1 MCRTVL
7 TATDWKMGRKGR
19 QVMDRDPCPSEGK
32 GKGRSH
38 RRRASWGVNGESQS
52 LGGLILA
59 AYSGKMRPFCWLE
72 GLWNEQEG
80 CERPGPHLGGMH
92 ELACP

>member
-7 TATDWKMGRKGR
+7 TATDWKMGRKGT

-38 RRRASWGVNGESQS
+38 RRRASWGMNGESLLGSERGEPKPGRPDTGSVLREDETLS
-52 LGGLILA
+52 LAGRL
-59 AYSGKMRPFCWLE
+59 LE
-72 GLWNEQEG
+72 
-80 CERPGPHLGGMH
+80 
-92 ELACP
+92 